1 MRMWERT
8 VGEKTEGMGGH
19 RKSSGVEVQGKFEF
33 GDGMWES
40 SWCRLR
46 FRAD

>member
-19 RKSSGVEVQGKFEF
+19 RKSLVLKFRGSLSLEMGCGNHHGVG
-33 GDGMWES
+33 
-40 SWCRLR
+40 
-46 FRAD
+46 

>member
-19 RKSSGVEVQGKFEF
+19 RKSSGGEAQGKVEV

-40 SWCRLR
+40 PWCRLR
-46 FRAD
+46 FRAA